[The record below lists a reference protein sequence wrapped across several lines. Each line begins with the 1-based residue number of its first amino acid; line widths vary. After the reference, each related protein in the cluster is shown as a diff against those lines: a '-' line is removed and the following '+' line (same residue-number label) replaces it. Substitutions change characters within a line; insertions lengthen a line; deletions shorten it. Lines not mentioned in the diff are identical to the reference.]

1 MKLLQWFGALSFR
14 RQVVL
19 VGATALIA
27 AGLAAGR
34 KGPQA
39 REPRGTAPAGA
50 VAPHPPGAPLP
61 EGPPSASLFAT
72 RLAPETL
79 TSRESQREATPLAAS
94 YRREVVRPR
103 PVEQSPLKEDEP
115 GDAAA
120 NTMSHPANGAPA
132 NRRRDGKSTL
142 PEIFRMPGVPS
153 AAETGASAASAE
165 PARPAGPNQSA
176 SPGPTD
182 ENPNGLSEGFAPFGR
197 MIKCQLVNT
206 LDSLTARTEP
216 IIGLVTEDLAWN
228 GRVIVPA
235 NTEVFSYAVPR
246 GLVDARGTGRLV
258 DSGQWILVLPGARD
272 GENGRELVLQGRA
285 LDRRESRVTDQARA
299 RSWGIDDGADGLVGY
314 TLSTLDEEEIKLFA
328 AAAIGGLAQGAA
340 AVAGR
345 TQPAPGLTGLLG
357 ATEIAPTV
365 ADTSVG
371 AASQGAVAVANQLA
385 ARIRD
390 EIAQRGYYVRVPAGK
405 EFYLWVEQTI
415 DPRAAR
421 VGAELPGRAK
431 DAARTTLSLRP
442 SPSP

>member
-1 MKLLQWFGALSFR
+1 
-14 RQVVL
+14 
-19 VGATALIA
+19 
-27 AGLAAGR
+27 
-34 KGPQA
+34 
-39 REPRGTAPAGA
+39 
-50 VAPHPPGAPLP
+50 
-61 EGPPSASLFAT
+61 
-72 RLAPETL
+72 
-79 TSRESQREATPLAAS
+79 
-94 YRREVVRPR
+94 
-103 PVEQSPLKEDEP
+103 
-115 GDAAA
+115 
-120 NTMSHPANGAPA
+120 
-132 NRRRDGKSTL
+132 
-142 PEIFRMPGVPS
+142 
-153 AAETGASAASAE
+153 
-165 PARPAGPNQSA
+165 
-176 SPGPTD
+176 
-182 ENPNGLSEGFAPFGR
+182 

-258 DSGQWILVLPGARD
+258 DNGQWILVLPQNRD
-272 GENGRELVLQGRA
+272 GENGRELLLKGRA
-285 LDRRESRVTDQARA
+285 LDRRESRVTYRARA

-365 ADTSVG
+365 ADTSLG

-415 DPRAAR
+415 DPRDAA
-421 VGAELPGRAK
+421 VGAELPNRAK
-431 DAARTTLSLRP
+431 DAARATLSPRP
-442 SPSP
+442 SSSP